1 MPQDYQL
8 FSSSIDG
15 LRIVK
20 KRINRESRTRTQL
33 LWICGDHCA
42 TKADL
47 HTFEKGSA
55 GFVWWLGQWNSFRWA
70 LLRKHPSIIYS
81 NLLNF
86 QVEISFVRS
95 AKNSSPWIKVS
106 VGYHLGTR
114 VLFFSLWLDPVWAKL
129 FGCGTLFVSFTCRFN
144 FFLSFWCPLCWNEY
158 LRGIHALPLGG
169 GQI

>member
-1 MPQDYQL
+1 MF
-8 FSSSIDG
+8 FSLS
-15 LRIVK
+15 
-20 KRINRESRTRTQL
+20 INRQCTFLSLSICCSLFKFRWVNCTMQKDQQTASGIRTQ
-33 LWICGDHCA
+33 IPVTSDRSA

-55 GFVWWLGQWNSFRWA
+55 GFVWWLGQWNSFICA

-114 VLFFSLWLDPVWAKL
+114 VLFL
-129 FGCGTLFVSFTCRFN
+129 TLAGSC
-144 FFLSFWCPLCWNEY
+144 
-158 LRGIHALPLGG
+158 LGKIIWMWQLVG
-169 GQI
+169 EFDL